1 LSLDDIDWEAGT
13 ITLRRTKGRRED
25 VMPLPEATGQTIAAY
40 LRDERPK
47 TRHRMVFARHM
58 TPRERPIG
66 PDLVRKTIRQAY
78 ARAGLPHTRSHL
90 LRHTMASRLLAGGAS
105 LKEVADVLRHRSL
118 NTTLIYAKPRQRQPR
133 RSRPALARQARC
145 CRHREDVMTIGL
157 TALVESYLTERRTL
171 GFQLRSTAYSLRS
184 LAEYVRRTRH
194 RGPLTLEVMAEWA
207 RLDTHASVDPRT
219 WARRLKHLR
228 SFARW
233 MQQFE
238 PATEVPDDTIFGR
251 LPERQAPHIYSQE
264 EVRQLLAAARELGP
278 GPGLRGLVYE
288 TLFGLIASCGLRLSE
303 ALSLTLG
310 DVDLRR
316 GMLTIRRTKF
326 AKSRQVPLHPSTA
339 KALGQYRWT
348 RDVAGASRDDDAAFF
363 IGTRG
368 RLFGKPM
375 SGHQVERVFATLRDE
390 LGWVNRG
397 MHHATRIHDLR
408 HTFVVRRILLWQQEG
423 IDVDEAMLS
432 LSTYVGHAMVTNT
445 YWYLQAV
452 PQLMAVAAQRFES
465 CMPELSHA

>member
-1 LSLDDIDWEAGT
+1 
-13 ITLRRTKGRRED
+13 
-25 VMPLPEATGQTIAAY
+25 
-40 LRDERPK
+40 
-47 TRHRMVFARHM
+47 
-58 TPRERPIG
+58 
-66 PDLVRKTIRQAY
+66 
-78 ARAGLPHTRSHL
+78 
-90 LRHTMASRLLAGGAS
+90 
-105 LKEVADVLRHRSL
+105 
-118 NTTLIYAKPRQRQPR
+118 
-133 RSRPALARQARC
+133 
-145 CRHREDVMTIGL
+145 MTIGL
-157 TALVESYLTERRTL
+157 TALVERYLTERRTL
-171 GFQLRSTAYSLRS
+171 GFQLRTTAYSLRS

-228 SFARW
+228 SFTRW

-238 PATEVPDDTIFGR
+238 PVTEVPDDTIFGR

-264 EVRQLLAAARELGP
+264 EVQQLLAAARELGP
-278 GPGLRGLVYE
+278 SPGLRGLVYE

-303 ALSLTLG
+303 ALSLNLG

-316 GMLTIRRTKF
+316 GLLTIRRTKF

-348 RDVAGASRDDDAAFF
+348 RDVAGASRDDDAPFF

-368 RLFGKPM
+368 RLFGKPI
-375 SGHQVERVFATLRDE
+375 SVSQVDNVFAQLRTH
-390 LGWVNRG
+390 LGWINRG
-397 MHHATRIHDLR
+397 THHAPRIHDLR
-408 HTFVVRRILLWQQEG
+408 HTFVVRRVLLWQQQG

-452 PQLMAVAAQRFES
+452 PELMGVAARRFES